1 MPCVLKFEVGVV
13 MRDDGAFATPSSSP
27 ELGNFPGPFQ
37 QRLSSES
44 LHSIPKTSF
53 FRGEFL
59 YGTYGRC
66 VNPRIQLQD
75 TARRLLSMT
84 SFPIWKLLPA
94 LA

>member
-1 MPCVLKFEVGVV
+1 

-37 QRLSSES
+37 QRLSSEC

-66 VNPRIQLQD
+66 VILVSSSR
-75 TARRLLSMT
+75 TLLGACY
-84 SFPIWKLLPA
+84 P
-94 LA
+94 